1 MYEASATLPGR
12 AVNAMANDKRAT
24 IAGLVGDLHQALT
37 NYDELLAKLTEKTSC
52 LRIGRPE
59 AGEGPAPGIPS
70 GSPIGHEIAGSVT
83 RLQAYNRRL
92 ESLIS
97 EFDV

>member
-37 NYDELLAKLTEKTSC
+37 NYDQLPANRKARSRRRARAGDSEREPY
-52 LRIGRPE
+52 RP
-59 AGEGPAPGIPS
+59 
-70 GSPIGHEIAGSVT
+70 
-83 RLQAYNRRL
+83 
-92 ESLIS
+92 
-97 EFDV
+97 